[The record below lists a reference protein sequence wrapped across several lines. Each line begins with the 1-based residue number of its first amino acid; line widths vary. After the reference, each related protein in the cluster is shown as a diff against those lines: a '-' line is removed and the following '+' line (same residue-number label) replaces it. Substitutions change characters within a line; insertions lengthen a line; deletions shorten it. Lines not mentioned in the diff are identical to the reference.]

1 MEKFFEKLSEMMTFE
16 NQVYLMV
23 AVMFILLVL
32 CFIMLLVVGIKYKK
46 LNSLVGKMADGQ
58 DGDGDEP
65 EADGEERELPGE
77 EAAEVKQEES
87 VPEEAAEDAEDEP
100 VEESVEEP
108 AEETE
113 AEEPEEPAE
122 EPAEDAE
129 KAGAGEEPEEEPVSV
144 PEESKK
150 EMDEVLS
157 RISALGAEIA
167 VIKSQNEE
175 VEEKLSNAATKQ
187 RKCFDKIKVVRY
199 NATLPGGETVPGYSI
214 GITNQDSDGVVLT
227 GITAAEGGTSLEV
240 KSIRN
245 GKGNVELTPAEECA
259 VARKTKE

>member
-46 LNSLVGKMADGQ
+46 LNSLVGKMADG
-58 DGDGDEP
+58 
-65 EADGEERELPGE
+65 EERELPGE
-77 EAAEVKQEES
+77 EAAEVKQEEP
-87 VPEEAAEDAEDEP
+87 VPEEAAEDAEVEP
-100 VEESVEEP
+100 V
-108 AEETE
+108 
-113 AEEPEEPAE
+113 EEPAE

-129 KAGAGEEPEEEPVSV
+129 KAGAEEEPEEEPVSV

-175 VEEKLSNAATKQ
+175 VEEKLSNAAAKQ

>member
-46 LNSLVGKMADGQ
+46 LNSLVGKMS
-58 DGDGDEP
+58 
-65 EADGEERELPGE
+65 DGEERELPGE
-77 EAAEVKQEES
+77 EAAEVKQEEP

-100 VEESVEEP
+100 VEEPVEEP
-108 AEETE
+108 AEEPE

-175 VEEKLSNAATKQ
+175 VEEKLSNVAAKQ

>member
-1 MEKFFEKLSEMMTFE
+1 
-16 NQVYLMV
+16 
-23 AVMFILLVL
+23 
-32 CFIMLLVVGIKYKK
+32 
-46 LNSLVGKMADGQ
+46 
-58 DGDGDEP
+58 
-65 EADGEERELPGE
+65 
-77 EAAEVKQEES
+77 
-87 VPEEAAEDAEDEP
+87 
-100 VEESVEEP
+100 
-108 AEETE
+108 
-113 AEEPEEPAE
+113 
-122 EPAEDAE
+122 
-129 KAGAGEEPEEEPVSV
+129 
-144 PEESKK
+144 
-150 EMDEVLS
+150 MDEVLS

-175 VEEKLSNAATKQ
+175 VEEKLSNAAAKQ